1 MSKVLKLS
9 RPTQINGSEITE
21 MTLDLDNFRERI

>member
-9 RPTQINGSEITE
+9 KPTQINGSEITE
-21 MTLDLDNFRERI
+21 LTLISRTFGEKI